1 MEWIKDFIK
10 TLSPFILGVFLAY
23 ILNPLISVLEDKL
36 NTKRGLSIFISMII
50 LMLTIGIVI
59 LFITPILVESIIDLF
74 NQMPNHLE
82 QIQKFLDFKAKEIN
96 ESSIVDLEKFILTQ
110 VEVLKPELIELSKTI
125 INKAISTTVSITSI
139 LINSILSLVVC
150 IYVLIDKENYILY
163 FKKLSKILLREKSDK
178 LSDFIK
184 LFNEKVGKYIIA
196 KVLDSLFI
204 GLVAI
209 IGLYILNTKYAVL
222 MGLIIGITNMI
233 PFFGPFIGGIPT
245 IILNLF
251 YSPQKALLVA
261 IFIIILQQID
271 GNIISPKFIGPRVGI
286 NPFITLFSVS
296 IGGVY
301 FGVLGMI
308 LAMPIAGILKH
319 YIDKMILFYE
329 NKNGFQ

>member
-125 INKAISTTVSITSI
+125 INKACFCFFWIINITIRNTVST
-139 LINSILSLVVC
+139 NC
-150 IYVLIDKENYILY
+150 
-163 FKKLSKILLREKSDK
+163 KLTRA
-178 LSDFIK
+178 IK
-184 LFNEKVGKYIIA
+184 W
-196 KVLDSLFI
+196 
-204 GLVAI
+204 
-209 IGLYILNTKYAVL
+209 
-222 MGLIIGITNMI
+222 
-233 PFFGPFIGGIPT
+233 
-245 IILNLF
+245 
-251 YSPQKALLVA
+251 
-261 IFIIILQQID
+261 
-271 GNIISPKFIGPRVGI
+271 
-286 NPFITLFSVS
+286 
-296 IGGVY
+296 
-301 FGVLGMI
+301 
-308 LAMPIAGILKH
+308 H
-319 YIDKMILFYE
+319 
-329 NKNGFQ
+329 

>member
-82 QIQKFLDFKAKEIN
+82 QIQKFLDFKTKEIN

-209 IGLYILNTKYAVL
+209 VGLYILNTKYAVL

-329 NKNGFQ
+329 NKNDFQ

>member
-82 QIQKFLDFKAKEIN
+82 QIQKFLDFKTKEIN

-329 NKNGFQ
+329 NKNDFQ

>member
-23 ILNPLISVLEDKL
+23 ILNPLISVLENKL
-36 NTKRGLSIFISMII
+36 NIKRGLSIFISMII

-82 QIQKFLDFKAKEIN
+82 QIQKFLDFKTKEIN

-209 IGLYILNTKYAVL
+209 VGLYILNTKYAVL

-319 YIDKMILFYE
+319 YIDKMISFYE
-329 NKNGFQ
+329 NKNDFQ